1 MSFKCQNASSI
12 FHCPNDLSD
21 LQLSNC
27 LSVLKLV
34 TKKKTELNI
43 PVSCSSQS
51 KAYIFC
57 LEIEKILN
65 TICERKQRRWN
76 NSELTIFF
84 NKIHSAFFKLGTE
97 EIGMN
102 RVIFLMIKIYEE
114 LHVHQLSVI
123 STLKWTN
130 CSEREECNK
139 ISKIPN
145 CTFVVQSLG

>member
-1 MSFKCQNASSI
+1 MSFKCQNALSI

>member
-21 LQLSNC
+21 IQLSNC

-139 ISKIPN
+139 ISKISN
-145 CTFVVQSLG
+145 YTFVVQSLG

>member
-1 MSFKCQNASSI
+1 MSFKCQRASSI

-21 LQLSNC
+21 LQVSNC

-34 TKKKTELNI
+34 TKKTELNI
-43 PVSCSSQS
+43 LVSCSAQS

-76 NSELTIFF
+76 DGELTIFF

-97 EIGMN
+97 QIGMN
-102 RVIFLMIKIYEE
+102 RVIFLMINIYEE
-114 LHVHQLSVI
+114 LHVHKLSVM

-145 CTFVVQSLG
+145 YTFVVQSLG